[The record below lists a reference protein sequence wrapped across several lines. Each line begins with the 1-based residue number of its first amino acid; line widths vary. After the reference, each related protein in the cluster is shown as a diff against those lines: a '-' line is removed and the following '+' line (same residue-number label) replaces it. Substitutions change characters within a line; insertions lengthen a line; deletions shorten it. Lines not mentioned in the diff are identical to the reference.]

1 MLNTILVPLDG
12 SPASEQALPVALVI
26 ARLIGATVDLAHV
39 HQVLPY
45 LGLAPAYDDTL
56 DIEEAHR
63 MREPIV
69 ALAQRSTE
77 EHGVPVTATLLFGP
91 AASTLEQYVSAH
103 GVRLIVMTTHGRGGL
118 SRALMGN
125 VADRLVRQSATP
137 VLLVRPVDGAVPAT
151 AGWPPHRVLVPL
163 DGSRLAE
170 EVLAPL
176 TQFIGPAGTEL
187 VLLRVME
194 PMPSLEPFPDIAGL
208 VDGAATQERLDDADA
223 ESVDEAQNY
232 LDGFAGRLP
241 TDHSRVR
248 THVVVHSSPARAI
261 LEYAT
266 AIDAGLVALATHG
279 RSGLARAFAG
289 SVADKV
295 MREATVSVL
304 VVRPAPDPDE
314 GPGGMDE
321 VPRGGGPES

>member
-1 MLNTILVPLDG
+1 MVNTILVPLDG
-12 SPASEQALPVALVI
+12 SPASEQALPVAIVI
-26 ARLIGATVDLAHV
+26 ARLIGGTVDLAHV

-45 LGLAPAYDDTL
+45 LGHAPAYDNTL
-56 DIEEAHR
+56 DIDEAHR

-77 EHGVPVTATLLFGP
+77 EHGVPVTATLLLGP
-91 AASTLEQYVSAH
+91 TSSALEEYVAAR
-103 GVRLIVMTTHGRGGL
+103 GVRLIALTSHGRGGL

-125 VADRLVRQSATP
+125 VADRLVRHSATP
-137 VLLVRPVDGAVPAT
+137 VLLVRPLDGADPAT

-176 TQFIGPAGTEL
+176 TQFTGSGGTEL
-187 VLLRVME
+187 VLLRVIQ
-194 PMPSLEPFPDIAGL
+194 PTPSLDPFPDIAGL
-208 VDGAATQERLDDADA
+208 VDGAETQEIQDDADA
-223 ESVDEAQNY
+223 ESVEEAQNY
-232 LDGFAGRLP
+232 LDGFAGPLP
-241 TDHSRVR
+241 TNHWRVR
-248 THVVVHSSPARAI
+248 THVVVHTSPARAI

-266 AIDAGLVALATHG
+266 AIDADLVALATHG
-279 RSGLARAFAG
+279 RSGLARAFVG

-304 VVRPAPDPDE
+304 VVRPASE
-314 GPGGMDE
+314 HEEERGESDE
-321 VPRGGGPES
+321 VLRGDGPES